1 MIRLIAV
8 AVAAYTST
16 NIDDL
21 LLLCAFCAHPCRWLP
36 ESASIRRR
44 VKKVPQIIATP
55 SGSVASCPKPFFPGY
70 RTDGGKTAERQ
81 TTVKAVSRRRRG
93 PKARLYSGLPLS
105 HNRRQGLI
113 EWPHATSGTI

>member
-1 MIRLIAV
+1 MTRAGAV
-8 AVAAYTST
+8 
-16 NIDDL
+16 
-21 LLLCAFCAHPCRWLP
+21 FCCFEGRIMDCRWLP

-44 VKKVPQIIATP
+44 VKKVPQNIATP
-55 SGSVASCPKPFFPGY
+55 RWLRSFLPEAILFRAIEPM
-70 RTDGGKTAERQ
+70 GGKTAERQ